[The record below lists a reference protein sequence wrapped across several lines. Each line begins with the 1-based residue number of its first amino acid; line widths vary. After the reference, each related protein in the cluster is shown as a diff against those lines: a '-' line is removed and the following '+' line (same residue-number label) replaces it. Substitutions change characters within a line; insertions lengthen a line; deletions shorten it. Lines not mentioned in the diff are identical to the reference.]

1 MFLMDTNVISEVRKG
16 ARCDAHVRDW
26 YFRVDEAQLFI
37 SSLSIGEIRRGIE
50 LARRRGDLP
59 QVDTLESWLETV
71 RAQFSSRVLPV
82 DDSVADVWGQLA
94 ATRPIPV
101 IDGLLAATA
110 IVHNLVLATRN
121 VADVDGLGS
130 TILNPF
136 LPATGEDKT

>member
-26 YFRVDEAQLFI
+26 YSLVDEAQLFI

-71 RAQFSSRVLPV
+71 QAQFSSRILPV
-82 DDSVADVWGQLA
+82 DDSVADIWGRLA

-101 IDGLLAATA
+101 IDSLLAATA
-110 IVHNLVLATRN
+110 IVHNLVLVTRN
-121 VADVDGLGS
+121 VADVDGLGA

-136 LPATGEDKT
+136 LPAIGENKT

>member
-26 YFRVDEAQLFI
+26 YSRVGEARLFI
-37 SSLSIGEIRRGIE
+37 SSLSIGEIRRGID

-59 QVDTLESWLETV
+59 QADVLDSWLETV
-71 RAQFSSRVLPV
+71 LKQFSSRILPV
-82 DDSVADVWGQLA
+82 DDTVADIWGRLA

-110 IVHNLVLATRN
+110 IVHNLVLVTRN
-121 VADVDGLGS
+121 VADVDGLGA

-136 LPATGEDKT
+136 LPATGENKT

>member
-26 YFRVDEAQLFI
+26 YSFVDEAQLFI

-59 QVDTLESWLETV
+59 QADVLESWLETV

-82 DDSVADVWGQLA
+82 DDSVADIWGRLS

-101 IDGLLAATA
+101 IDGLLAATT
-110 IVHNLVLATRN
+110 IVHNLVLVTRN
-121 VADVDGLGS
+121 VADVDGSGA

-136 LPATGEDKT
+136 LPATGENKP